1 LTHLLNLGLLSTTNL
16 VKLILLSLLALFSLL
31 GGSRC
36 VLALELSL
44 EVLNIGQK
52 LDCRVTDDKEK
63 LSVVHVSHVLSQ
75 GSSAQSL
82 RVLLVRVDLVKA
94 LGQVVNKALS
104 VLW

>member
-1 LTHLLNLGLLSTTNL
+1 M
-16 VKLILLSLLALFSLL
+16 
-31 GGSRC
+31 
-36 VLALELSL
+36 
-44 EVLNIGQK
+44 LNIGQK

>member
-1 LTHLLNLGLLSTTNL
+1 MTHLLNLGLLSTTNL